1 MIAEG
6 RHITKDSITLSQS
19 KSARRHQ
26 NESENKKRACLSAPQ
41 SKAASTPSNPTPLSK
56 FLTLYRAFPYI
67 SYLIVNHAYFI
78 KGESLM
84 GDLEALDLNAV
95 DEKIEQE
102 EVDERLKD
110 SLPPPFLSLKIINMG
125 HNLV

>member
-1 MIAEG
+1 
-6 RHITKDSITLSQS
+6 
-19 KSARRHQ
+19 
-26 NESENKKRACLSAPQ
+26 
-41 SKAASTPSNPTPLSK
+41 
-56 FLTLYRAFPYI
+56 
-67 SYLIVNHAYFI
+67 
-78 KGESLM
+78 M

-125 HNLV
+125 NNLVRERIFSLNSR